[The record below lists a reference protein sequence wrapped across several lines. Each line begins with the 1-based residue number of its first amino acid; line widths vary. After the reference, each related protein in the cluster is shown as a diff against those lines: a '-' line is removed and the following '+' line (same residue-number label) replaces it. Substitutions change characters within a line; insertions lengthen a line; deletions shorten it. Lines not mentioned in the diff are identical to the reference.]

1 MISANMSCEPPSQIV
16 PQICKCIIIAGTKNF
31 QEQYYHFNGEFNF
44 FACVHFCAA
53 NIKLCPVNIESS
65 FICISIYHEV
75 DKKSHLEPFQLPLH
89 LQCCTCHF
97 TWRYQLSCKM
107 QDVVAIIVFNTQPV
121 RFESGAIYEIKNF
134 CATMHN
140 CNMKYSMF
148 IFILPI
154 NRTLIGRNNFLDKL
168 WNPQCCSFE
177 ERLL

>member
-1 MISANMSCEPPSQIV
+1 MISANISCEPPSQIV

-31 QEQYYHFNGEFNF
+31 QEQYYHFNGEFNY

-97 TWRYQLSCKM
+97 TWRYQLPPKCRMLLRILSLLPSQFDLKVELYM
-107 QDVVAIIVFNTQPV
+107 RLKTSARRWKTAIWNIVCLFSSSQ
-121 RFESGAIYEIKNF
+121 
-134 CATMHN
+134 
-140 CNMKYSMF
+140 
-148 IFILPI
+148 
-154 NRTLIGRNNFLDKL
+154 
-168 WNPQCCSFE
+168 
-177 ERLL
+177 